1 LDKSGARLFYTRKP
15 NTMPQPPVPV
25 LFLYD
30 PNEFWESIR
39 QLIREEL
46 AKANSRQA
54 IYTPDDVTRIFQIPK
69 STLDDWT
76 RQGILKPVK
85 ILGAVY
91 FLHSDLEHLFRTPP
105 TEPAATG

>member
-1 LDKSGARLFYTRKP
+1 
-15 NTMPQPPVPV
+15 MPQPPVPV

-30 PNEFWESIR
+30 PEEFWEHIR

-54 IYTPDDVTRIFQIPK
+54 IYSPDDVARIFQIPPD
-69 STLDDWT
+69 TIDAWT

-85 ILGAVY
+85 IRSQVY

-105 TEPAATG
+105 TDNAEPAAQT